1 MFGEEGRNRH
11 YHLHEM
17 SQVYNQSSTGYSSY
31 CVMFER
37 PYHCSKRYIKSSD
50 AWPQTLVTHFNES
63 FWWFAYNDTQE
74 NVFHLYHVKWLHGN
88 KSESETNGIWV
99 PFKRPFH
106 KLCINNDLW
115 SGNFMGLT
123 HAIKLLQL
131 SNNLIASLAFFILL
145 SWFQGTVYIM
155 AFISSKCIRL
165 WQIEK
170 LFFKQ
175 PHSMQCPTGSITAK
189 AWGNGFS
196 L

>member
-1 MFGEEGRNRH
+1 MHDHRLWSCISMRVFSD
-11 YHLHEM
+11 LHITRLKKMCFICIM
-17 SQVYNQSSTGYSSY
+17 SNGCMAIS
-31 CVMFER
+31 
-37 PYHCSKRYIKSSD
+37 
-50 AWPQTLVTHFNES
+50 L
-63 FWWFAYNDTQE
+63 
-74 NVFHLYHVKWLHGN
+74 
-88 KSESETNGIWV
+88 SETNGIWV

-145 SWFQGTVYIM
+145 SWFRGMYIL
-155 AFISSKCIRL
+155 AFISPNVSGCD
-165 WQIEK
+165 K
-170 LFFKQ
+170 LKNYFFKQ